1 MNCVDAQQRVVEGV
15 CKDAC
20 PVGTVNND
28 KGVCVLP
35 EDLASEAVSS
45 NEKTLCK
52 DLIDGT
58 PYCKNNGI
66 CYVSNNSPH
75 CNCTDFYGI
84 QCTISEDNAIM
95 AYRSFAFDYFAGPD
109 EQLVE
114 IDLDNLAQ
122 VGEFKTINKML
133 SQNIKVLGNE
143 DQYSKLIV
151 KQISKN
157 TYIILSFS
165 QSNG

>member
-1 MNCVDAQQRVVEGV
+1 
-15 CKDAC
+15 
-20 PVGTVNND
+20 
-28 KGVCVLP
+28 
-35 EDLASEAVSS
+35 
-45 NEKTLCK
+45 
-52 DLIDGT
+52 
-58 PYCKNNGI
+58 
-66 CYVSNNSPH
+66 
-75 CNCTDFYGI
+75 
-84 QCTISEDNAIM
+84 M
-95 AYRSFAFDYFAGPD
+95 AYRNFAIDYFAGPD
-109 EQLVE
+109 DQLVD